1 MQPSPAPLPDGNSN
15 LALVQAAL
23 LGQSAEGAITD
34 KDSSLILLEA
44 SDEWEAAEHLAL
56 WLAAERDHN
65 QGITIICTADTE
77 LLDLALSRHGLPRLG
92 RSESS
97 RWREVQQV
105 LPLMMAN
112 AWEPV
117 DLAAAGNRLQEYI
130 DGCYPGHRRRC
141 EWPVTLRNDQGQL
154 MQGWIDMLLHLPVS
168 GQILRLA

>member
-23 LGQSAEGAITD
+23 LGQSAEWAITD

-112 AWEPV
+112 ACQPPIW
-117 DLAAAGNRLQEYI
+117 QQ
-130 DGCYPGHRRRC
+130 PGTVCRS
-141 EWPVTLRNDQGQL
+141 
-154 MQGWIDMLLHLPVS
+154 I
-168 GQILRLA
+168 